1 MKTCFDN
8 GGVLIEKHPYF
19 VDKSNS
25 EAVALKSGCRQPGAS
40 SAIGCS
46 TKGLRCMRGWGMVN
60 SSEEKDSV
68 STAIMSMSISRSA

>member
-1 MKTCFDN
+1 MVKTCFDN

-25 EAVALKSGCRQPGAS
+25 AAVAPKSGCCQPGAS

-46 TKGLRCMRGWGMVN
+46 TNGRRCMCG
-60 SSEEKDSV
+60 
-68 STAIMSMSISRSA
+68 